1 MNLYVAAMVKPMAM
15 PAAQKLPASNA
26 LPPENV
32 LSNAHIDALLDACKK
47 GDHKAFAKFYH
58 LFAPKMYG
66 VCLRFSRDVSE
77 AQDNLQDGFVKVFS
91 HLKDYRGEG
100 SLEGWIRRIM
110 VHTALERFRKK
121 NPLHWSAELP
131 ANLPEIE
138 PLEGVDNYL
147 NVEDVLQLVRELP
160 DGYRMVFNLYA
171 IEGYA
176 HKEIADMLSISEGT
190 SKSQLARA
198 RQQLQQRIRETMP
211 DLVPHGKWNHA

>member
-1 MNLYVAAMVKPMAM
+1 MAKPMEMRAARRR
-15 PAAQKLPASNA
+15 PALNTLDQ
-26 LPPENV
+26 ENV
-32 LSNAHIDALLDACKK
+32 LSNAHIDTLLEACKK
-47 GDHKAFAKFYH
+47 GDHKAYAKFYH
-58 LFAPKMYG
+58 LFAPKMYA
-66 VCLRFSRDVSE
+66 VCLRFSKDVSE

-91 HLKDYRGEG
+91 HLRDFRGEG

-121 NPLHWSAELP
+121 NPLHWSSELHD
-131 ANLPEIE
+131 NLPETEPIE
-138 PLEGVDNYL
+138 SVDAYL
-147 NVEDVLQLVRELP
+147 NVEDMLQLVRELP